1 MVLIAVL
8 VGLGAVLS
16 WKPVRSLL
24 PSESL
29 AAVVLVAVA
38 LLGLLTLGSVG

>member
-8 VGLGAVLS
+8 VALGTVLS
-16 WKPVRSLL
+16 WTPVRSLL

-38 LLGLLTLGSVG
+38 LVALLSLDAVG

>member
-8 VGLGAVLS
+8 VALGTVLS

-38 LLGLLTLGSVG
+38 LVGLLSLDAVG